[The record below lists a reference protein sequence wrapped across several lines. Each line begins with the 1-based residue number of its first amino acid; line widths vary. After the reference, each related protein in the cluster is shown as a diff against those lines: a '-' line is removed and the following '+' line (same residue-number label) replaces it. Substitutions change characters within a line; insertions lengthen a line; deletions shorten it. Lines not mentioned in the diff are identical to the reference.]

1 MDKCA
6 PASALL
12 NALRVRPSA
21 RQTLGPMGAPWP
33 RHVGVTLK
41 PALEPTHL
49 TDAPSHPLQCAWMG
63 TWFVPTAWMTAAV
76 TWDSLAILAETIVLH
91 LLCHPQ
97 ICKFLKEDIIG
108 QLHCYTNQRLPLL
121 LLHFS
126 FTNTTLCVI
135 FVFRTFKIPLSFR
148 MISIS
153 SCGPPP
159 LQTILNTNYFLE
171 F

>member
-33 RHVGVTLK
+33 RHVGVTLR

-49 TDAPSHPLQCAWMG
+49 TDVPSHPLQCAWMG

-121 LLHFS
+121 ILHFS
-126 FTNTTLCVI
+126 FTNTTMCVEI
-135 FVFRTFKIPLSFR
+135 FVFRTFKIPLSF
-148 MISIS
+148 
-153 SCGPPP
+153 
-159 LQTILNTNYFLE
+159 
-171 F
+171 